1 MASAAQEYPGTVVR
15 ALRRFAEQV
24 SSVLKS
30 REPQYEHRLQHRLE
44 DATVGS
50 LERLME
56 NRTKITPFVGTGATI
71 AVLPDNP
78 FASWDGLLE
87 DGIRRCATQG
97 KSKEWAESTVAR
109 LRSGDL
115 ITFLGVADEVSRRL
129 ADPREWRDWIDN
141 TVGSIKIDGGTPIHR
156 AICCLNRIVLTTNYD
171 RLLED
176 ASAKHESLHWKQY
189 NKVLEAI
196 QLDGSHAVIHLHGV
210 ATSPDSVVLGS
221 WQYQEL
227 QDDRTAQAWQ
237 EQLLT
242 RRLLF
247 IGCGAG
253 LNDPNIGSALEYVQ
267 LLLNPPPR
275 KHRSGSEPTEPLESY
290 ILVRGCELEEAREK
304 FKGSN
309 ICPVAFGPEYADLT
323 QFLIDFADGRT
334 PKASQDVHEY
344 ETPARATGTSVHTP
358 AKEVHATDRP
368 GLLDLAGPAERAL
381 QEALDVAQRALRAV
395 GQVERRSALPPG
407 ADRWAAADQ
416 LFIHKRMAE
425 SVMDPINRLQ
435 AETTAL
441 ESAVNEADGP
451 TGLLTGQQDPVLDA
465 LFELVNEL
473 ASACDDLGGRVAACS
488 THIEDHLKL
497 TERYNPAVAVLGD
510 TQSLVNGIRETVKR
524 LPRA

>member
-1 MASAAQEYPGTVVR
+1 MASATQEYPGTVVR
-15 ALRRFAEQV
+15 ALRRFSEQV

-56 NRTKITPFVGTGATI
+56 NRTKITPFIGTGATI

-78 FASWDGLLE
+78 FARWDGLLE
-87 DGIRRCATQG
+87 DGIRRCAELGQ
-97 KSKEWAESTVAR
+97 SKEWAESTVAR

-115 ITFLGVADEVSRRL
+115 ITYLGVADEVSRRL
-129 ADPREWRDWIDN
+129 TESGEWRDWIKR
-141 TVGSIKIDGGTPIHR
+141 TVGTLKIDGGSPIHE
-156 AICCLNRIVLTTNYD
+156 AICSLNRIVLTTNYD

-176 ASAKHESLHWKQY
+176 ASAEHESLHWKQY
-189 NKVLEAI
+189 DKVLEAI
-196 QLDGSHAVIHLHGV
+196 NVDENHAVIHLHGV
-210 ATSPDSVVLGS
+210 ATNPDSVVLGS
-221 WQYQEL
+221 WQYQKL
-227 QDDRTAQAWQ
+227 QDDHTAQTWQ

-267 LLLNPPPR
+267 ILLDPPSR
-275 KHRSGSEPTEPLESY
+275 KARSGSEPSEPHENY
-290 ILVRGCELEEAREK
+290 ILVRGCELGEAWK
-304 FKGSN
+304 TFSGSN
-309 ICPVAFGPEYADLT
+309 IYPVAFGPEYADLT
-323 QFLIDFADGRT
+323 QFLIDFAEGRT
-334 PKASQDVHEY
+334 PKASQDVHKY
-344 ETPARATGTSVHTP
+344 ETPARATGTQVHTP
-358 AKEVHATDRP
+358 AKEARTTGKP
-368 GLLDLAGPAERAL
+368 GLLDLAGPAEKAL

-395 GQVERRSALPPG
+395 GQVERRSVLPPG

-416 LFIHKRMAE
+416 LFIHRRMAE

-441 ESAVNEADGP
+441 EFAVNEADGP

-488 THIEDHLKL
+488 TQIEDHLKL
-497 TERYNPAVAVLGD
+497 TEHYNSAVAVLGD